1 MALKLYDTLTP
12 DGDYPLMKAKDVE
25 MPDGTRLSDFK
36 GGGSAEIP
44 VFDLAAMGLPPVDLN
59 GGIQYIESDT
69 TELFEALNKGAVKF
83 VLPILEGE
91 GTATGYITMHSFT
104 DGATMHQ
111 CVGIFQGNDLIF
123 ITVMVFDGM
132 LGVTATLMT
141 SLVSGIA
148 GTLIENANK
157 PAPAVDLTAFES
169 DGIIVETYADGSTV
183 TTTMERN
190 AEGKVTKITDS
201 NGNETVLTW

>member
-1 MALKLYDTLTP
+1 
-12 DGDYPLMKAKDVE
+12 
-25 MPDGTRLSDFK
+25 
-36 GGGSAEIP
+36 
-44 VFDLAAMGLPPVDLN
+44 MGLPPVDLN

-148 GTLIENANK
+148 NK
-157 PAPAVDLTAFES
+157 PATAVDLTAFES
-169 DGIIVETYADGSTV
+169 EGIIVETYADGSTV

-190 AEGKVTKITDS
+190 AECKITKITDS
-201 NGNETVLTW
+201 NGNVTVLTW

>member
-1 MALKLYDTLTP
+1 MALKLYDTLMP

-44 VFDLAAMGLPPVDLN
+44 VFDFTSKGMEAVGIS
-59 GGIQYIESDT
+59 GGMTRWGGDT
-69 TELFEALNKGAVKF
+69 TELFEALNKGAVTF
-83 VLPILEGE
+83 VLPIVMDGV
-91 GTATGYITMHSFT
+91 TMAGYCTMHSFT
-104 DGATMHQ
+104 DGASMHQ
-111 CVGIFQGNDLIF
+111 CIGLFYSGRDLIY
-123 ITVMVFDGM
+123 IIVNVTEGRVQVIAQPASTMVE
-132 LGVTATLMT
+132 
-141 SLVSGIA
+141 S
-148 GTLIENANK
+148 LIELANK

-190 AEGKVTKITDS
+190 AEGKITKITDS